1 MASNGSSRL
10 TGWKEIANYLDVTVR
25 TAQLWEKSRG
35 LPVHRLPGG
44 GKPSVFS
51 TIEELE
57 AWIQSNP
64 DHPSPE
70 PPSSATPHPRSTGR
84 LRLAAIVAISVVV
97 SAFAIIQ
104 IPLGPTSTLVSEVV
118 ACSLD
123 GDVLKG
129 LDSTGH
135 EVWLWTFP
143 DMARDHAREQ
153 KRHAACIVQDVDGD
167 GRSEVLL
174 LYRGNDRYKND
185 ARLKCLTPGEK
196 HSRWEHPLGRR
207 LEKDER
213 LFSDAYIGRSVK
225 PVEIGGVLHL
235 ILVTRHSP
243 SYPAEVIL
251 LDARSGVLVDRYS
264 HPGHLETIALG
275 DLDHDGADELLLGG
289 INNPGPGPGL
299 PVLVVLDLPFAGEHG
314 RSRQPRD
321 FFGNPGPQELLYL
334 SLPRSD
340 ADGVTGVPAD
350 VREVGISGEGVVTAV
365 VSSPNGLVTYTLDLS
380 EMRAPRITSATAH
393 TSFLLGHDALT
404 DAGRLDHYMP
414 TGLPQRYFELMAFDS
429 APDGNAP

>member
-1 MASNGSSRL
+1 MASSDSARL
-10 TGWKEIANYLDVTVR
+10 TGWKEIANHLGVTVR

-35 LPVHRLPGG
+35 LPVQRLPGG

-51 TIEELE
+51 TTEELE
-57 AWIQSNP
+57 TWIQSNP
-64 DHPSPE
+64 DD
-70 PPSSATPHPRSTGR
+70 PPPDPHPPEAPTRRLTGR
-84 LRLAAIVAISVVV
+84 LRLAAIVAISIVASV
-97 SAFAIIQ
+97 FAIFQ
-104 IPLGPTSTLVSEVV
+104 IPLGPSTLVPDVV
-118 ACSLD
+118 ACSVDGEVVKALD
-123 GDVLKG
+123 ATSG
-129 LDSTGH
+129 
-135 EVWLWTFP
+135 EVWLWTFEEMDP
-143 DMARDHAREQ
+143 IDSTEHARQ
-153 KRHAACIVQDVDGD
+153 ATCVVQDVDAD
-167 GRSEVLL
+167 GKPEVLL
-174 LYRGNDRYKND
+174 LYRGKDRYKND

-213 LFSDAYIGRSVK
+213 LFSDAYIGRSVM

-275 DLDHDGADELLLGG
+275 DLDRDGDDELLLGG

-299 PVLVVLDLPFAGEHG
+299 PVLVALDLPFAGEHG

-321 FFGNPGPQELLYL
+321 FFGNPGPQEWLYL

-340 ADGVTGVPAD
+340 ADEVTGVPAD

-380 EMRAPRITSATAH
+380 EVRAPRITSATAH

-404 DAGRLDHYMP
+404 DAGRLDHYLP
-414 TGLPQRYFELMAFDS
+414 TELPQRYFELTAFDS